1 LLACKGDVLAWESTA
16 NNVSCSRLWVKGCDV
31 VMNGNAGKV
40 LGKNA
45 LAKELTLN
53 KPDGL
58 KAAELMRCKREAANA
73 CKGVEKP

>member
-1 LLACKGDVLAWESTA
+1 
-16 NNVSCSRLWVKGCDV
+16 
-31 VMNGNAGKV
+31 MNGNAGKV